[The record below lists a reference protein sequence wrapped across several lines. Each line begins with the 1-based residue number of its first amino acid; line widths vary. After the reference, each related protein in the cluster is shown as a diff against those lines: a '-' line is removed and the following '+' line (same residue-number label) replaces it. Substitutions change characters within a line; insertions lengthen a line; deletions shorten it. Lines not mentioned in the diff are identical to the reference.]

1 MSAAA
6 ISPAV
11 PFQADFA
18 AMAENLPE
26 MAWIASPSGRI
37 AWANRRWRDYV
48 GTSLD
53 KVGETKWESIHD
65 PAHLPRVAAG
75 WADVLRAG
83 EPAEMT
89 FPLRGADGIY
99 RTFLTRVQPLRDES
113 GVITCWFGINTNVA
127 ELDST
132 AIELQQQKR
141 LLEILN
147 RTAAS
152 VAAEL
157 NLERL
162 VQMVTDVGVSLI
174 GAQFGAFLYNI
185 QTRDGGAYQLYTV
198 SGVPREHF
206 NKFPMP
212 RPTAV
217 FAPTFH
223 GTGIVRSDDI
233 TKDPRYGKNAP
244 FKGMPEGHLPVRSYL
259 AAPVISRSGE
269 VLGGLLFGHPD
280 AGVFDASDEQLIVGV
295 AAQAAIGIDN
305 SRLYERAQREIEERK
320 QAEEGRLVILREL
333 NHRVKNLFA
342 IAVGMVTMTARTSG
356 TTEIMAQT
364 LSGRL
369 RALAHAHQLI
379 RPTIASEDQKA
390 MHTTVAVMA
399 DRILAPHVSNRE
411 LQLGL
416 EGPEVSV
423 GPNGATSLALVLHEL
438 ATNAAKYGALSESKG
453 QVSLAW
459 RIEGRAMVLNWV
471 ERGGPA
477 IEQPPQRKGFGAD
490 LAQMSAKG
498 QLGGTIDY
506 AWNPLGV
513 EIELRVSLD
522 RLAN

>member
-1 MSAAA
+1 MSATAS
-6 ISPAV
+6 SPV
-11 PFQADFA
+11 LPFRADFA

-26 MAWIASPSGRI
+26 MSWIASPSGRI
-37 AWANRRWRDYV
+37 VWANRLWRDYV
-48 GTSLD
+48 GTSQEQ
-53 KVGETKWESIHD
+53 VGVAKWENIHD
-65 PAHLPRVAAG
+65 PAHIERVAAR
-75 WADVLRAG
+75 WVEVLEAG

-89 FPLRGADGIY
+89 FPLRGADGVY
-99 RTFLTRVQPLRDES
+99 RTFLTRVQPLRDET

-127 ELDST
+127 QLDNVAS
-132 AIELQQQKR
+132 ELQQQKR

-174 GAQFGAFLYNI
+174 GAQFGACFYNI
-185 QTRDGGAYQLYTV
+185 ETADGGAYQLYTV
-198 SGVPREHF
+198 SGVPRENF
-206 NKFPMP
+206 TKFPMP
-212 RPTAV
+212 RATQV

-233 TKDPRYGKNAP
+233 TKDPRYGQNAP
-244 FKGMPEGHLPVRSYL
+244 LKGMPEGHLPVRSYL

-280 AGVFDASDEQLIVGV
+280 PGVFDASDEQLIVGV

-356 TTEIMAQT
+356 SIEVMAQT

-379 RPTIASEDQKA
+379 RPTLTSEDQKA
-390 MHTTVAVMA
+390 THTSIAVMA
-399 DRILAPHVSNRE
+399 ERILAPHVTSRDAQ
-411 LQLGL
+411 LQLD
-416 EGPEVSV
+416 GPEVSV

-438 ATNAAKYGALSESKG
+438 ATNAAKYGALSESNG
-453 QVSLAW
+453 QVSITW
-459 RIEGRAMVLNWV
+459 RIEGQIMVLNWV
-471 ERGGPA
+471 ERGGPE
-477 IEQPPQRKGFGAD
+477 IEGPPQRKGFGAD
-490 LAQMSAKG
+490 LALMSAKG
-498 QLGGTIDY
+498 QLGGAISYVWAAD
-506 AWNPLGV
+506 GV
-513 EIELRVSLD
+513 EIELRASLD